1 MNYTTNVGERGLA
14 TEETARLI
22 ASDKVEGTSV
32 YDRNG
37 KYLGRIH
44 HVMID
49 KYSGQ
54 VAYAVA
60 TFGGFLGI
68 GENFFPLPWKVL
80 EYDTSRAGYVA
91 DVDRGRLE
99 QAPNYVP
106 PNVPDWGDRSFSEEI
121 DKYWLPPV

>member
-1 MNYTTNVGERGLA
+1 
-14 TEETARLI
+14 
-22 ASDKVEGTSV
+22 
-32 YDRNG
+32 
-37 KYLGRIH
+37 
-44 HVMID
+44 MID